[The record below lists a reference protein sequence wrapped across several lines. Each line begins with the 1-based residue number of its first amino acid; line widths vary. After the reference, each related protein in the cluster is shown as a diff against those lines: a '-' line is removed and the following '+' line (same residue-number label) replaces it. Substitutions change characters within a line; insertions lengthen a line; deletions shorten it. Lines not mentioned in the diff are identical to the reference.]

1 VNLENL
7 LEEIEDIDFLNN
19 LLKRIVN
26 ITVDKIVV
34 NIAQIHIMI
43 FVQYFYEYLNINRIN
58 AI

>member
-43 FVQYFYEYLNINRIN
+43 FVQYFYTKYT
-58 AI
+58 